1 VSDEVVTVLLGRIS
15 DTLRSG
21 DLVARIDAGQ
31 LVVIL
36 RGVHDLKGALRVVE
50 RIQAEVNEPVL
61 LPIGDIE
68 QSMSAG
74 VTLIHRGES
83 VDSVLDRAE
92 GALELAVQAGANR
105 IITSP
110 PL

>member
-1 VSDEVVTVLLGRIS
+1 M
-15 DTLRSG
+15 
-21 DLVARIDAGQ
+21 
-31 LVVIL
+31 
-36 RGVHDLKGALRVVE
+36 VE

-74 VTLIHRGES
+74 VTLIQRGES